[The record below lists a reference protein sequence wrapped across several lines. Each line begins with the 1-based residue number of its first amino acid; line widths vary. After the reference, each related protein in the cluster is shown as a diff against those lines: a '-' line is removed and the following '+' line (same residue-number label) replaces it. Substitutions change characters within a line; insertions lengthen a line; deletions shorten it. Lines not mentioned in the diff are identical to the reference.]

1 MIDTI
6 YILTV
11 NRPDNQITFNNL
23 SEKYQKKV
31 VMVVQAWEREKY
43 SYPCEYLVLPENYHF
58 SDYLC
63 LPKTRRLVM
72 DVAQNQKYCMFDDD
86 LKFGRRNA
94 KYFGDES
101 NMETSKRPATDQD
114 FDDMFNTF
122 DQWLDEV
129 AICGT
134 SQVENPPGGSKYR
147 NNGSLSSAF
156 WANGKAFQDL
166 LPELPAA
173 PVMAGEDVF
182 FLLTLLSR
190 GYYNRVSEEFVHTNV
205 SNNGKIASTI
215 WDRQTYE
222 KTLNDHL
229 ILEKS
234 FPGVYSIVW
243 DENGKR
249 AEGGYR
255 NFGKSKIEWSKA
267 LKITN
272 KRHNSLARFLDD

>member
-1 MIDTI
+1 MIDNI

-43 SYPCEYLVLPENYHF
+43 SYPCEYLVLPEDYHF
-58 SDYLC
+58 TDYLC

-72 DVAQNQKYCMFDDD
+72 EVAQNQKYCMFDDD
-86 LKFGRRNA
+86 LKF
-94 KYFGDES
+94 
-101 NMETSKRPATDQD
+101 
-114 FDDMFNTF
+114 
-122 DQWLDEV
+122 
-129 AICGT
+129 
-134 SQVENPPGGSKYR
+134 
-147 NNGSLSSAF
+147 
-156 WANGKAFQDL
+156 WANGKAFQGL
-166 LPELPAA
+166 LPELPSA

-229 ILEKS
+229 ILEKA
-234 FPGVYSIVW
+234 FPGVYSIVYN
-243 DENGKR
+243 DSGKR

-267 LKITN
+267 FKITN
-272 KRHNSLARFLDD
+272 KRHNSLARFLE

>member
-1 MIDTI
+1 
-6 YILTV
+6 
-11 NRPDNQITFNNL
+11 
-23 SEKYQKKV
+23 
-31 VMVVQAWEREKY
+31 
-43 SYPCEYLVLPENYHF
+43 
-58 SDYLC
+58 
-63 LPKTRRLVM
+63 M

-101 NMETSKRPATDQD
+101 NMETSKRPATEQD

-166 LPELPAA
+166 LPELPSA

-222 KTLNDHL
+222 KTLIDHL
-229 ILEKS
+229 ILEKA

-243 DENGKR
+243 DESGKR

-272 KRHNSLARFLDD
+272 KRHNSLARFLE